1 MDDLTHIRERRA
13 ARLLATSIRH
23 AALHA
28 TPRELLDL
36 DRLIILVRNHHL
48 TKAEAIER
56 VEALRRTQDQRRHA
70 A

>member
-1 MDDLTHIRERRA
+1 MDDLEYIRSRRDSRKLA
-13 ARLLATSIRH
+13 ATIRH

-36 DRLIILVRNHHL
+36 DRLLILVRNQHL
-48 TKAEAIER
+48 TKAEAIEQ
-56 VEALRRTQDQRRHA
+56 VEALRRTQDQRRQA